1 MKKIPSKKRGDHNHL
16 KIQKINNLINYQPA
30 HQIAETVPVT
40 INISPLAGSSGNTPI
55 ELEITDG
62 NNFPREYANVPSGYC
77 FRLTAYEMTNII
89 LLIFNSIVNT
99 LPLV

>member
-1 MKKIPSKKRGDHNHL
+1 MKNALQKKRGDHNHL

-77 FRLTAYEMTNII
+77 FRLTGI
-89 LLIFNSIVNT
+89 
-99 LPLV
+99 

>member
-1 MKKIPSKKRGDHNHL
+1 MFKSTLEYKNHKKRFQAGSFPSKLRKKKSKKS
-16 KIQKINNLINYQPA
+16 KILDSI
-30 HQIAETVPVT
+30 E
-40 INISPLAGSSGNTPI
+40 GSSGNTPI